1 MANPTHINAPY
12 TQLLS
17 LIIING
23 AELAGATGARAPVLF
38 LPRPEILG
46 HILYVLSRFSGQIP
60 EIPRPRPVVH
70 LHYLGHFGASAYI
83 VCKLKFNLISQK
95 NTL

>member
-1 MANPTHINAPY
+1 MY
-12 TQLLS
+12 
-17 LIIING
+17 NG

-60 EIPRPRPVVH
+60 EIPRPRPVAH
-70 LHYLGHFGASAYI
+70 LHYLGHFGASENDSRHCLDYQGSSLHLYTPCPCI
-83 VCKLKFNLISQK
+83 YR
-95 NTL
+95 

>member
-1 MANPTHINAPY
+1 M
-12 TQLLS
+12 
-17 LIIING
+17 
-23 AELAGATGARAPVLF
+23 LF

-70 LHYLGHFGASAYI
+70 LHYLEHFGASVHHPYSPKYI
-83 VCKLKFNLISQK
+83 VYVHTELQSAWHHILGIW
-95 NTL
+95 

>member
-1 MANPTHINAPY
+1 MF
-12 TQLLS
+12 
-17 LIIING
+17 NG

-70 LHYLGHFGASAYI
+70 LHYLGHFGASVHSINFAVSI
-83 VCKLKFNLISQK
+83 I
-95 NTL
+95 

>member
-1 MANPTHINAPY
+1 MKNKNEFC
-12 TQLLS
+12 
-17 LIIING
+17 IING

-70 LHYLGHFGASAYI
+70 LHYLGHFGASVDPDKKI
-83 VCKLKFNLISQK
+83 FFVKNCKYNIWIITKQ
-95 NTL
+95 

>member
-1 MANPTHINAPY
+1 MHKQINF
-12 TQLLS
+12 
-17 LIIING
+17 NG

-70 LHYLGHFGASAYI
+70 LDYLEHFGASDYYI
-83 VCKLKFNLISQK
+83 SIIIWVPDTLINSFY
-95 NTL
+95 

>member
-1 MANPTHINAPY
+1 MIGFKICQSNLFLRHR
-12 TQLLS
+12 S
-17 LIIING
+17 NG

-70 LHYLGHFGASAYI
+70 LHYLGHFGASANI
-83 VCKLKFNLISQK
+83 CEFSKPKQCWN
-95 NTL
+95 

>member
-1 MANPTHINAPY
+1 MN
-12 TQLLS
+12 
-17 LIIING
+17 NG

-70 LHYLGHFGASAYI
+70 LHYLGHFGASVYNNHFLI
-83 VCKLKFNLISQK
+83 HKLLFRYYSIS
-95 NTL
+95 L

>member
-1 MANPTHINAPY
+1 MHYDQIKEFHFIEYIAI
-12 TQLLS
+12 L
-17 LIIING
+17 NG

-60 EIPRPRPVVH
+60 EIPRPVVH
-70 LHYLGHFGASAYI
+70 LHYLGHFGASDYI
-83 VCKLKFNLISQK
+83 DYIH
-95 NTL
+95 

>member
-1 MANPTHINAPY
+1 MY
-12 TQLLS
+12 
-17 LIIING
+17 NG

-70 LHYLGHFGASAYI
+70 LHYLGHFGASAHTTKRCSKRLKNK
-83 VCKLKFNLISQK
+83 CKSINESDDLAHTHF
-95 NTL
+95 

>member
-1 MANPTHINAPY
+1 MKMLQAIKEYCNTDFRIF
-12 TQLLS
+12 
-17 LIIING
+17 NG

-70 LHYLGHFGASAYI
+70 LHYLGHFGASEYTI
-83 VCKLKFNLISQK
+83 LYFQNYYFYFSM
-95 NTL
+95 

>member
-1 MANPTHINAPY
+1 MKLSPK
-12 TQLLS
+12 QLKKS
-17 LIIING
+17 SFVLIMTNG

-70 LHYLGHFGASAYI
+70 LHYLGHFGASGHLQI
-83 VCKLKFNLISQK
+83 
-95 NTL
+95 